1 MNCSYSLH
9 HLDAVILIIVEFFAQ
24 AVTAA
29 VHCHHAE
36 ASRYQR
42 VDYIRGEG
50 FPGVKFSWE
59 ISA

>member
-9 HLDAVILIIVEFFAQ
+9 HLDAIIIVIVEFFAH

-42 VDYIRGEG
+42 VDYVRGER
-50 FPGVKFSWE
+50 FPRVRIGWE
-59 ISA
+59 VRA

>member
-1 MNCSYSLH
+1 MNSSYSLH

-50 FPGVKFSWE
+50 FPGVKFG
-59 ISA
+59 

>member
-9 HLDAVILIIVEFFAQ
+9 HLHAVIIVIVEFFAH

-50 FPGVKFSWE
+50 FPGVKFS
-59 ISA
+59 

>member
-1 MNCSYSLH
+1 MNCSYYLH
-9 HLDAVILIIVEFFAQ
+9 HLHAVIIVIVEFFAH

-50 FPGVKFSWE
+50 FPGVKFS
-59 ISA
+59 

>member
-1 MNCSYSLH
+1 MNCSYSLY
-9 HLDAVILIIVEFFAQ
+9 HLHAVIIVIVEFFAH

-50 FPGVKFSWE
+50 FPGVKFG
-59 ISA
+59 